1 VGGIFT
7 GFAILLALVA
17 LGYVAARRGVL
28 PANGQEVLARV
39 VFTFASPALL
49 FVTLLDAP
57 VETVLSSLLVGIAA
71 SSTVAAFVFVL
82 IARWWGRTAG
92 ELTIGAL
99 ASSYVNGANLGIP
112 IAFYVLGDAS
122 YVAPVIL
129 FQLVVM
135 APVALAVLDVAE
147 RRRGGAPSGTA
158 PAGSGGAPAPAGSGG
173 APGSGPVP
181 SAPAPGRF
189 VRWTRPV
196 RNPIIAGS
204 VLGLAANLTGVRPP
218 AWVIE
223 PVTLLSGAAV
233 PLALLAYGMSLHG
246 LRPGDGA
253 LGRDVLVST
262 GLKVVAHPFIA
273 YGIGLLVGLRG
284 QELFALTLLAALPTA
299 QNVFV
304 YSVRYRESQ
313 VLARSTVL
321 LSTVLALPAILVVTA
336 LLGA

>member
-17 LGYVAARRGVL
+17 LGYVAARRGIL
-28 PANGQEVLARV
+28 PADGQEVLARV

-71 SSTVAAFVFVL
+71 SSTVAALVFVL

-99 ASSYVNGANLGIP
+99 ASSYVNAANLGIP
-112 IAFYVLGDAS
+112 IAFYVLGDAA

-147 RRRGGAPSGTA
+147 RRRERGRAGDA
-158 PAGSGGAPAPAGSGG
+158 PAVGEPAGVGT
-173 APGSGPVP
+173 
-181 SAPAPGRF
+181 PATGPGRF
-189 VRWTRPV
+189 ARWTRPV

-204 VLGLAANLTGVRPP
+204 VLGLVANLTGVDPP

-246 LRPGDGA
+246 MRPGEGA

-284 QELFALTLLAALPTA
+284 QELFALTVLAALPTA

>member
-1 VGGIFT
+1 MGGIFT

-28 PANGQEVLARV
+28 PADGQEVLARV
-39 VFTFASPALL
+39 VFMFASPALL

-57 VETVLSSLLVGIAA
+57 VETVLSALLAGIAA
-71 SSTVAAFVFVL
+71 SSTVAALVFVL
-82 IARWWGRTAG
+82 IARWWRRTVG

-147 RRRGGAPSGTA
+147 RRRDRVRAGTGEGVA
-158 PAGSGGAPAPAGSGG
+158 VDGDAG
-173 APGSGPVP
+173 PG
-181 SAPAPGRF
+181 PGRLA
-189 VRWTRPV
+189 RWTRPV

-204 VLGLAANLTGVRPP
+204 VLGLAANLTGVQPP

-246 LRPGDGA
+246 MRAGEGA

-262 GLKVVAHPFIA
+262 GIKVVVHPFIA

-284 QELFALTLLAALPTA
+284 QELFALTVLAALPTA

-321 LSTVLALPAILVVTA
+321 LSTLLALPAILVVTA

>member
-7 GFAILLALVA
+7 GFAILLTLVA

-57 VETVLSSLLVGIAA
+57 VETVLSSLLLGIAA
-71 SSTVAAFVFVL
+71 SSTATAFVFVL
-82 IARWWGRTAG
+82 IARWWGRTTG

-147 RRRGGAPSGTA
+147 RRRGGV
-158 PAGSGGAPAPAGSGG
+158 
-173 APGSGPVP
+173 APGEPVADG
-181 SAPAPGRF
+181 SAPVGPGRLS
-189 VRWTRPV
+189 RWTRPL
-196 RNPIIAGS
+196 RNPIIGAS
-204 VLGLAANLTGVRPP
+204 VLGLAANLAHVDPP

-246 LRPGDGA
+246 MR
-253 LGRDVLVST
+253 LGEGVLARDVLVST
-262 GLKVVAHPFIA
+262 GLKVVVHPFIA

-284 QELFALTLLAALPTA
+284 QELFALTMLAALPTA

-304 YSVRYRESQ
+304 YSVRYGQSQ

-321 LSTVLALPAILVVTA
+321 LSTVLALPAILVVTG

>member
-7 GFAILLALVA
+7 GFAILLTLVA

-71 SSTVAAFVFVL
+71 SSTLAALVFVL
-82 IARWWGRTAG
+82 IARWWRRTTG

-135 APVALAVLDVAE
+135 APVALAVLDLAE
-147 RRRGGAPSGTA
+147 RRRGVGAGQDE
-158 PAGSGGAPAPAGSGG
+158 AG
-173 APGSGPVP
+173 
-181 SAPAPGRF
+181 PGRLA
-189 VRWTRPV
+189 RWTRPV
-196 RNPIIAGS
+196 RNPIIAAS
-204 VLGLAANLTGVRPP
+204 VLGLAANLSDVDPP

-246 LRPGDGA
+246 MRLGEGV

-284 QELFALTLLAALPTA
+284 QELFALTVMATLPTA

-304 YSVRYRESQ
+304 YAVRYGQSQ

-321 LSTVLALPAILVVTA
+321 LSTILALPAILVVTA

>member
-1 VGGIFT
+1 MAGMGGIFT
-7 GFAILLALVA
+7 GFAILLTLVA

-49 FVTLLDAP
+49 FITLLDAP
-57 VETVLSSLLVGIAA
+57 VETVLSALLVGIVA
-71 SSTVAAFVFVL
+71 SSTVTALVFVL
-82 IARWWGRTAG
+82 IARWWGRTVG

-147 RRRGGAPSGTA
+147 RRRGGAPA
-158 PAGSGGAPAPAGSGG
+158 AAVAAGAESRGLRDRLAG
-173 APGSGPVP
+173 
-181 SAPAPGRF
+181 
-189 VRWTRPV
+189 WTRPL
-196 RNPIIAGS
+196 RNPIIAAS
-204 VLGLAANLTGVRPP
+204 VLGLAANLGDVDPP

-246 LRPGDGA
+246 MR
-253 LGRDVLVST
+253 LGEGVLARDVLVST
-262 GLKVVAHPFIA
+262 GMKVVVHPFIA

-284 QELFALTLLAALPTA
+284 QELFALTLLATLPTA

-304 YSVRYRESQ
+304 YAVRYGQSQ

-336 LLGA
+336 LLGE